1 MNILPGRRV
10 FIAGILIATFVA
22 TLLVA
27 LYWAWLDRKVADT
40 FETSRWSLPAKVYA
54 RPLELYVGQ
63 ELSSERLLAELVQ
76 LGYLQTD
83 LIQKHGQYSV
93 GGDSIE
99 IFTRGFSYWDVPEPP
114 RAVSVKI
121 INNRVALISGDKG
134 DQSIPLMRL
143 DPVLIGKLHPRRFE
157 DRELLSFD
165 SLPKDFIDILIAVED
180 QKFFLHNGIDFS
192 AIFRAAVNNFH
203 AKRYMQGASTL
214 TQQLVK
220 NFYLSSERT
229 LKRKFTE
236 ILMALSLE
244 FRHSKEDILEV
255 YSNEVFLGQDGNRA
269 IHGFG
274 LASLFYFGKP
284 LDEISVP
291 EIAMLVGMVKGPSI
305 YDPRRHPRDSLK
317 RRNVVIDVMTSSGLI
332 SALQAQDYKNQAIV
346 LSQVQ
351 NLSKRKHPAFM
362 NLVQRQL
369 QRDYS
374 YKDLNESGLR
384 IFTTLDWHLQ
394 AHAEKVLP
402 ETIQAIEADRSKRDF
417 QAAAVVVDPR
427 NGEILVLVGDR
438 NPRTDGF
445 NRATD
450 AIRPIGSVIKPF
462 VYAYALGQP
471 TKYSL
476 ISLLNDRKIEW
487 TDPKGFI
494 WSPKNYDGKEYG
506 TVTILEALTKSLNL
520 SAIALGFE
528 LGLEQIREYLISL
541 GVERNFSAVPSLLLG
556 SVEMSPLKLA
566 ELYTPLAN
574 DGFRV
579 PLQSIK
585 NVTTKSDK
593 EIARYGLEMQKVM
606 EVETANLV
614 RYALMRVASIGTA
627 RSLQTS
633 LPNAQPLAGKTGTS
647 NDNRDSWFVGFGS
660 DKLGVTWVGR
670 DDNSSTGLTGGSG
683 ALPVWAAIM
692 EGTVLKPVVDRYS
705 RKINLSNI
713 DLLSSSKIPAKCSNG
728 ELVPLHSDSWIRE
741 VDDCDSAV
749 SEGVFSPVSSSRQK
763 VTRSILDRFKNFF
776 D

>member
-1 MNILPGRRV
+1 MT
-10 FIAGILIATFVA
+10 TFA
-22 TLLVA
+22 AILLVA
-27 LYWAWLDRKVADT
+27 LYWAWLDRKVVDT

-63 ELSSERLLAELVQ
+63 EVSVERLQAELIQ

-83 LIQKHGQYSV
+83 QIEKHGQYLTSDNSV
-93 GGDSIE
+93 E
-99 IFTRGFSYWDVPEPP
+99 IFTRGFAYWDVPEPP
-114 RAVSVKI
+114 RIVNVQI
-121 INNRVALISGDKG
+121 QNNRVALISSEEGNE
-134 DQSIPLMRL
+134 QIALMRL

-165 SLPKDFIDILIAVED
+165 SLPIDFIEILIAVED
-180 QKFFLHNGIDFS
+180 QKFFFHNGIDFS

-244 FRHSKEDILEV
+244 FRHSKEEILEV
-255 YSNEVFLGQDGNRA
+255 YCNEVFLGQDGNRA

-305 YDPRRHPRDSLK
+305 YDPRRHPKDSLK
-317 RRNVVIDVMTSSGLI
+317 RRNVVIDVMKSAGLI
-332 SALQAQDYKNQAIV
+332 NASQVEDYKGQPIV
-346 LSQVQ
+346 LSQVRHV
-351 NLSKRKHPAFM
+351 SKRKHPAFM

-402 ETIQAIEADRSKRDF
+402 ETIQAIESDRSKRDL
-417 QAAAVVVDPR
+417 QAAAVVADPR

-471 TKYSL
+471 AKYSL
-476 ISLLNDRKIEW
+476 VSLLSDRKIQW
-487 TDPKGFI
+487 TDSKGVT

-506 TVTILEALTKSLNL
+506 TVTMLEALTKSLNL
-520 SAIALGFE
+520 SVISLGFE
-528 LGLEQIREYLISL
+528 LGLEQIREYLIGL
-541 GVERNFSAVPSLLLG
+541 GVEKNFSAVPSLLLG
-556 SVEMSPLKLA
+556 SVEMSPLKLT

-585 NVTTKSDK
+585 NVTTKSNK
-593 EIARYGLEMQKVM
+593 KITRYGLEIQKVM

-614 RYALMRVASIGTA
+614 RHALVRVVSIGTA
-627 RSLQTS
+627 RSLQTNF
-633 LPNAQPLAGKTGTS
+633 PNAQPLAGKTGTS

-683 ALPVWAAIM
+683 ALPIWAAVM
-692 EGTVLKPVVDRYS
+692 EGAVLRPLVANYS
-705 RKINLSNI
+705 AKINLSNV
-713 DLLSSSKIPAKCSNG
+713 DLRSFSKIPAECADG
-728 ELVPLHSDSWIRE
+728 ELVPLHSESWIRE
-741 VDDCDSAV
+741 VVDCDSIV
-749 SEGVFSPVSSSRQK
+749 SDGVFSPVSSSRQK
-763 VTRSILDRFKNFF
+763 VKRSILDRFKNLF